1 MDATQTAAR
10 TAASIDP
17 ASAALFG
24 REAAAW
30 WDRRGSSRLLHA
42 VNPVRLAYIRDVAG
56 AHFGWNARAV
66 RPATGLRAL
75 DIGCGG
81 GILTESLVR
90 LGFTAT
96 GLDASTQAIDVALN
110 HAAASG
116 LAIDY
121 RASSVE
127 ALAAEGARFDLV
139 TMMEVVE
146 HVADRAAFVRAIAA
160 LLAPGGI
167 LVFSTPNRTALSWA
181 VMIAGAE
188 WITRLIPRGAHDW
201 RRFLQPDELAALL
214 AVEGLKI
221 IDTQGIALGAGARF
235 ALGDDRSVNYI
246 GSAVRN

>member
-1 MDATQTAAR
+1 MDATATA
-10 TAASIDP
+10 TSIDP

-30 WDRRGSSRLLHA
+30 WDRQGSSRLLHA
-42 VNPVRLAYIRDVAG
+42 VNPVRLAYIRDTAS
-56 AHFGWNARAV
+56 AHFSWNPRAI

-81 GILTESLVR
+81 GILTESLAR
-90 LGFTAT
+90 LGFGVT
-96 GLDASTQAIDVALN
+96 GLDASPQAIEVARD
-110 HAAASG
+110 HVAGAG

-121 RASSVE
+121 HAGSAE
-127 ALAAEGARFDLV
+127 ALAAEGARFNLV

-146 HVADRAAFVRAIAA
+146 HVADRAVFLRAVAEM
-160 LLAPGGI
+160 LAPGGL

-201 RRFLQPDELAALL
+201 RRFLKPDELAALL
-214 AVEGLKI
+214 AAQGLTVVG
-221 IDTQGIALGAGARF
+221 TQGITLGPGARF
-235 ALGDDRSVNYI
+235 TLGADRSVNYI
-246 GSAVRN
+246 GNAVRV